1 MKYRKADYLEK
12 APFEGTVYSPYENE
26 YVLNEETEEL
36 EIVGQINVQ
45 EQIQSHEGCALD
57 KIFERFLGDVPQ
69 SVPSATPVDGVYD
82 TTQRI
87 TDLAELGKICDIA
100 EGYRRN
106 NNLSADMSI
115 SQIFDLIA
123 KSEKSIAAY
132 IAAQTKKGDNNN
144 VIEEKKIVPKG
155 EQEAIL
161 SDGE

>member
-1 MKYRKADYLEK
+1 MKYRRPDYLEK
-12 APFEGTVYSPYENE
+12 QSFEGTLYSPYEPE

-45 EQIQSHEGCALD
+45 EQIQSHAGCALD
-57 KIFERFLGDVPQ
+57 KIFERFLGDIPQ
-69 SVPSATPVDGVYD
+69 NNPVSTPVDGVYD

-106 NNLSADMSI
+106 NNLSAELSI
-115 SQIFDLIA
+115 SQIFDLI
-123 KSEKSIAAY
+123 SRQEKSIAAY

-144 VIEEKKIVPKG
+144 ENEKKTVAEG
-155 EQEAIL
+155 EQETIPT
-161 SDGE
+161 DGE